1 MFNDPTEMSLVD
13 GQLLDGHFEGG
24 QILKGYGQS
33 GQIGI
38 FTAYVEAIIAA
49 LYTFAGV
56 QDIGPV
62 LDTMLLKNI
71 SLYKIQLT
79 FWGT

>member
-1 MFNDPTEMSLVD
+1 MFKVSTEMSLVD

-24 QILKGYGQS
+24 QILEGYGQS

-38 FTAYVEAIIAA
+38 FTAYIEAIIAA

-56 QDIGPV
+56 QDIRSV
-62 LDTMLLKNI
+62 
-71 SLYKIQLT
+71 
-79 FWGT
+79 